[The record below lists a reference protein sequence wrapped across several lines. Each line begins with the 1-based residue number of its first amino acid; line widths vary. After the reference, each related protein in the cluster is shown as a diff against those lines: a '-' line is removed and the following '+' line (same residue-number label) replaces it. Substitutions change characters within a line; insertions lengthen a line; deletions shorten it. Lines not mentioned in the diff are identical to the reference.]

1 MKVLN
6 ILRSHIIIN
15 YYHLQNVC
23 KNVKEQ
29 MYCSGKTGLSSG
41 LNVVIILCC
50 VATFLYYGM
59 VCKFE
64 LYSESFLCF
73 LCTF

>member
-1 MKVLN
+1 MYMKVLN

-29 MYCSGKTGLSSG
+29 MNCSGKTGLSSG
-41 LNVVIILCC
+41 FYVVIILC
-50 VATFLYYGM
+50 VAMFLFIWDGM
-59 VCKFE
+59 
-64 LYSESFLCF
+64 
-73 LCTF
+73 